1 MDRHLIK
8 KVHTYTKLLQSM
20 FWGPS
25 SLNSTLDFLSVFR
38 LSVFCG
44 KDPKIVKAE
53 PEDLIIV
60 CGESSVEIENQFNSK
75 ENEVNLYFEICFYLS
90 ILLSITYCI

>member
-1 MDRHLIK
+1 MNVLRPLFIE
-8 KVHTYTKLLQSM
+8 
-20 FWGPS
+20 
-25 SLNSTLDFLSVFR
+25 LNFRFLAVFR
-38 LSVFCG
+38 LSIFCG
-44 KDPKIVKAE
+44 KDPKLVKAE